1 MNHRQKSLYIIF
13 VGLAIVA
20 GIFIG
25 RSFSFDRLKQH
36 DFLPQKQNKIN
47 NLLRYIHEE
56 YVDSIQTDSIVDV
69 VIQDILKNLDPH
81 SVYIPKKEVENAEEE
96 IEGAFTGIGVLFQ
109 KYRDTFTIIRPLEH
123 SPAQKA
129 GLKALDRILTID
141 NDTIFGKN
149 LSIDEV
155 SQMVK
160 GRPGT
165 LIKLGIYRK
174 GIDSLLHISLRRASI
189 PLVSVPAHFMY
200 NDTLGVI
207 KISTFAANTFDEFK
221 QAIQD
226 LKKQGMT
233 GLVLDLRNNT
243 GGLLKQADLLA
254 DEFLPN
260 GKLIFFTKDQKG
272 QIKKVMATARGDFE
286 QGPLYVLI
294 NENSASA
301 SEIVAGALQDNDR
314 ATIVGR
320 RSYGKGLV
328 QREITLS
335 DGSKVRLTT
344 ARYYTPTGRSI
355 QRPYKK
361 GQKWAYEEDFRKRQY
376 NGELYFKDSIPII
389 DSLKYTTPA
398 GKTVYGGGGIIP
410 DLFVPLSQND
420 LIFKYGYLGRYL
432 SNFITEYL
440 DRHLDSLRTI
450 PIDTFINNP
459 QIEDS
464 LYGYF
469 THHHGQTKLGKH
481 QGLNKQTKQQ
491 LKHLM
496 KALLARDLYGSD
508 VYYHILM
515 QDDDMLKTI
524 IGTEKAKNNNNEPI
538 RKQHFSDR

>member
-1 MNHRQKSLYIIF
+1 MNHKQKALYIIF
-13 VGLAIVA
+13 LGLAIVT

-25 RSFSFDRLKQH
+25 RLFNFNQSKHL
-36 DFLPQKQNKIN
+36 DFLPQKQDKIN

-81 SVYIPKKEVENAEEE
+81 SVYIPKNEVENAEEE

-141 NDTIFGKN
+141 NDTIYGKN
-149 LSIDEV
+149 LSIEQV

-165 LIKLGIYRK
+165 LLKLGIYRK
-174 GIDSLLHISLRRASI
+174 GADSLLHINLKRATI
-189 PLVSVPAHFMY
+189 PLVSVPAHFMF

-207 KISTFAANTFDEFK
+207 KISTFAANTYDEFK
-221 QAIQD
+221 QAVQD

-233 GLVLDLRNNT
+233 ALVLDLRNNT
-243 GGLLKQADLLA
+243 GGLLNQADLLA

-420 LIFKYGYLGRYL
+420 LLFKYGFLGRYF
-432 SNFITEYL
+432 SDFITDYL

-450 PIDTFINNP
+450 SIDSIINNQ

-464 LYGYF
+464 LYNYF
-469 THHHGQTKLGKH
+469 VHHHGQTKLGKH

-496 KALLARDLYGSD
+496 KALLARDLYGTNA
-508 VYYHILM
+508 YYHILM
-515 QDDDMLKTI
+515 QDDDMLKTLI
-524 IGTEKAKNNNNEPI
+524 DTEKAKNNNNESL
-538 RKQHFSDR
+538 RNKHFSDK